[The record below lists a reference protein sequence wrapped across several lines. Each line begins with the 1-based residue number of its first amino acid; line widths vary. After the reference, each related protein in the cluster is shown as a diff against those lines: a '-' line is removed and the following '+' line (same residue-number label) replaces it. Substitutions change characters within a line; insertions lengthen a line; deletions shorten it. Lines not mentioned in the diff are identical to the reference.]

1 MDKISKFIALSSLS
15 SLLLTP
21 LITKAVLAN
30 EISPMANY
38 SIRSTVNLY
47 SNYMEGSMVSNG
59 PSNAGVWVDSEI
71 VNPTPTV
78 LRYAKSFTYDNK
90 YPAETYVY
98 TSFRGDGYVENGCI
112 LNGNWTYVRRTT
124 TIGY

>member
-1 MDKISKFIALSSLS
+1 MG
-15 SLLLTP
+15 
-21 LITKAVLAN
+21 N
-30 EISPMANY
+30 
-38 SIRSTVNLY
+38 
-47 SNYMEGSMVSNG
+47 
-59 PSNAGVWVDSEI
+59 SEI

>member
-1 MDKISKFIALSSLS
+1 MNKISKFIALSSLS

-47 SNYMEGSMVSNG
+47 SNYM
-59 PSNAGVWVDSEI
+59 
-71 VNPTPTV
+71 
-78 LRYAKSFTYDNK
+78 
-90 YPAETYVY
+90 
-98 TSFRGDGYVENGCI
+98 
-112 LNGNWTYVRRTT
+112 
-124 TIGY
+124 

>member
-1 MDKISKFIALSSLS
+1 MNKVSRIIALSCLS

-21 LITKAVLAN
+21 IITKAVLAN
-30 EISPMANY
+30 EISPRADY
-38 SIRSTVNLY
+38 SIRSIVNLY

-59 PSNAGVWVDSEI
+59 PSSAGVWVDSEI

-78 LRYAKSFTYDNK
+78 LKYAKSFTYDNK

-98 TSFRGDGYVENGCI
+98 TSFRGDGYVENGYLYGGQWKYI
-112 LNGNWTYVRRTT
+112 RRTT

>member
-1 MDKISKFIALSSLS
+1 MNKISKFIALSSLS

-47 SNYMEGSMVSNG
+47 SNYMEGSMV
-59 PSNAGVWVDSEI
+59 
-71 VNPTPTV
+71 
-78 LRYAKSFTYDNK
+78 
-90 YPAETYVY
+90 
-98 TSFRGDGYVENGCI
+98 
-112 LNGNWTYVRRTT
+112 LN
-124 TIGY
+124 